1 MDKTR
6 VKKIMAALDC
16 TEEEALAVIADDDAI
31 DHGAKLF
38 ELSDAQ
44 KKASKKARQTGQAAK
59 VARAPREK
67 KVDNDKQV
75 LMEALEA
82 AITGAGA
89 ASVEATNPERQLDF
103 EFNGRKFRIVLSAPR
118 K

>member
-38 ELSDAQ
+38 ELNDAQ
-44 KKASKKARQTGQAAK
+44 KKA
-59 VARAPREK
+59 
-67 KVDNDKQV
+67 DNDKQV

>member
-44 KKASKKARQTGQAAK
+44 KKA
-59 VARAPREK
+59 
-67 KVDNDKQV
+67 
-75 LMEALEA
+75 
-82 AITGAGA
+82 
-89 ASVEATNPERQLDF
+89 
-103 EFNGRKFRIVLSAPR
+103 
-118 K
+118 